1 MPLPADLVA
10 AGGPV
15 VTRTLPAAIAPYTP
29 TVPLREPGR
38 CEPTE
43 IVTEQPILAYIFHGA
58 YANLD
63 TWVRTGTPAPR
74 AGRIEVKEVAGK
86 PAIVTDESGNAVG
99 GVRSPY
105 VDAPTATYHSGH
117 GTGPGCGDNFGYAE
131 AFNWA
136 RLDEMY
142 GSYKNYAAKV
152 TRSLDRLVKDRWV
165 TASDAQ
171 RVRTEL
177 LAPPNTTHASD

>member
-1 MPLPADLVA
+1 
-10 AGGPV
+10 
-15 VTRTLPAAIAPYTP
+15 
-29 TVPLREPGR
+29 
-38 CEPTE
+38 
-43 IVTEQPILAYIFHGA
+43 
-58 YANLD
+58 
-63 TWVRTGTPAPR
+63 VRTGTPAPR

-86 PAIVTDESGNAVG
+86 PVLATDESGNAVG

-165 TASDAQ
+165 TVSDAQ

-177 LAPPNTTHASD
+177 LAPPNATHASD